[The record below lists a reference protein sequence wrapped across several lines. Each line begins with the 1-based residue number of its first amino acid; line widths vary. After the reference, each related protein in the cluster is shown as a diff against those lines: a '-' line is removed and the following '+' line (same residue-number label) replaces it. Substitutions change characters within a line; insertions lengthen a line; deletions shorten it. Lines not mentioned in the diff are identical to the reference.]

1 MNKSSESMTSEISST
16 NEDWIKDIDADG
28 FIFLTDSAVGERVEE
43 FAENEWPRTTI
54 EGLNFIQASTI
65 DDAVSRFYSTWV
77 ILF

>member
-43 FAENEWPRTTI
+43 FAENE
-54 EGLNFIQASTI
+54 
-65 DDAVSRFYSTWV
+65 
-77 ILF
+77 